1 MGPEARGF
9 LRPHSRGCRGRSDC
23 KAYER
28 QPPFIQ
34 LLFNKP
40 LLYTRQDVRPCQGNR
55 ERLSLRCLTS
65 LPVPT
70 FEDSLTK
77 TWRLPLRNLSLGQQQ
92 NKTEFALDRRSS
104 SGVFKIYHLYLCL
117 CICVCVCSYLL
128 RFLYGHSP
136 RFSLSPSKI
145 GSIVFFVGFSVLLF
159 FNLVVKLSH
168 REDSGFSQSQR
179 IRLWQNIPPPDKSLS
194 PFSVVPPLLLSLPP
208 YRT

>member
-1 MGPEARGF
+1 M
-9 LRPHSRGCRGRSDC
+9 
-23 KAYER
+23 
-28 QPPFIQ
+28 
-34 LLFNKP
+34 
-40 LLYTRQDVRPCQGNR
+40 
-55 ERLSLRCLTS
+55 
-65 LPVPT
+65 
-70 FEDSLTK
+70 TK

-104 SGVFKIYHLYLCL
+104 SGLFKIYHLYLCL

-145 GSIVFFVGFSVLLF
+145 ESIVFFVGFSVLLF

-179 IRLWQNIPPPDKSLS
+179 IKLWQNIPPPDKSLS
-194 PFSVVPPLLLSLPP
+194 PFSVVPPLLPSLSPIKDVIKGGLLPFSVASVQLLTEDSS
-208 YRT
+208 RQWAEANSEHRI